1 MFLCNIKSHI
11 GSQFMNA
18 LRKKVILMHA
28 VIHSSTHIN
37 SLFLDPT
44 YHTDMV
50 IRNLLPNT
58 KK

>member
-1 MFLCNIKSHI
+1 
-11 GSQFMNA
+11 MNA